1 MRRLSQ
7 CLVSPVFVGCAII
20 GLSACGGDP
29 GVEGTSEP
37 DVIVVGD
44 AGFDG
49 GLTPCI
55 DDSQCQGGE
64 TCSSGQCRPACD
76 ALNPC
81 TGALSVCDPSTNS
94 CVDCLGPIDCSS
106 TESCIANTCVPQCTL
121 GAPCAD
127 GERCDT
133 STGEC
138 VEAECAVDEDCTG
151 GNTCRAG
158 RCIPIDSIICVAGE
172 ESCEGNTLLR
182 CIEDGTAFEEI
193 DCGALAVCTGAG
205 TSAECEPIPCTP
217 NEIGCVNDSTAFI
230 CEADGATRTELP
242 CRSDQYCE
250 EGICIALL
258 CEPDSVTCEN
268 GVIQTCDS
276 LGAEQTTVICAE
288 QEECI
293 SARFGCRCGDDN
305 SCVPRACV
313 ADSAR
318 CVGNSVQV
326 CLDDETGFSAPVVC
340 DAEEICRSG
349 ACIPARCDAGSTSCA
364 GDTLL
369 TCGSDGTSRTETSC
383 AAEDQLCVTVG
394 GESECGDRVCEPDAV
409 TCSPDRLSQ
418 AVCDGRGAT
427 QTFVACPDGERCID
441 GDCVESACDPRT
453 CDEIDAAGGDYPDT
467 DFDGVPDC
475 EEPGT
480 DVDGDGR
487 VACDDADS
495 DNDGLED
502 GDELGCPVSTDPDNA
517 DSDGDDYSD
526 RVEILVGSD
535 ACDPTND
542 PTDIVDEVVD
552 VDVASATTARF
563 TWQFAVERADV
574 VFNVDTTGSMGS
586 VLSALPNAARD
597 SFLPPLQAVVDD
609 IRVAVTDFRDF
620 PCGTGFGV
628 VGTDYSFRLRQRAT
642 SNFATAYTALTGLTV
657 GSGGDLPETGVE
669 ALYQIA
675 TGAGRTACA
684 GSTVPAF
691 NSALNLIRG
700 VADGAVGGAGLRTD
714 AARLVVHVTDATS
727 QSFNADSYPYGATTV
742 TAVTELNSRDIRV
755 AALNTSTATESSS
768 VRTSL
773 LNIASNTSALVP
785 TCAFGTGTARPAGC
799 TATQCCSG
807 PAGVGRSAD
816 GGGNCPLVFDVGSS
830 LTSTTISSTLSR
842 LSTVATVGLSYNG
855 NVVVRR
861 DESLFS
867 LSGFDTSTLVSAWS
881 IESAAARADACGG
894 APSVA
899 GSDIT
904 NSRNGV
910 SYSLSVTINS
920 GSAPEPGLYPV
931 YFDFVSDVG
940 SVLDSASLL
949 VIVD

>member
-1 MRRLSQ
+1 MRRLSHYFA
-7 CLVSPVFVGCAII
+7 LPFTVVCAAA
-20 GLSACGGDP
+20 GVAACGDDSGAT
-29 GVEGTSEP
+29 GTPQP

-44 AGFDG
+44 TGFDG

-64 TCSSGQCRPACD
+64 TCSAGECRPACD

-81 TGALSVCDPSTNS
+81 TGPLSLCDPSTNS
-94 CVDCLGPIDCSS
+94 CVACLGPIDCSAI
-106 TESCIANTCVPQCTL
+106 EACIANECVPQCTQ

-133 STGEC
+133 TTGEC
-138 VEAECAVDEDCTG
+138 VESECVADEDCTG

-182 CIEDGTAFEEI
+182 CTEDGTAFEEI
-193 DCGALAVCTGAG
+193 DCGSLAVCTGAG
-205 TSAECEPIPCTP
+205 TGAACEPIPCAP
-217 NEIGCVNDSTAFI
+217 NEIGCVDESTAFI
-230 CEADGATRTELP
+230 CEADGVTRSELP

-258 CEPDSVTCEN
+258 CEPDAVTCEN
-268 GVIQTCDS
+268 GIIQSCDS

-288 QEECI
+288 QAECI
-293 SARFGCRCGDDN
+293 DARFGCRCGDDN

-313 ADSAR
+313 AGSAR

-340 DAEEICRSG
+340 DAEDICRSG

-369 TCGSDGTSRTETSC
+369 TCGADGTSRTETSC

-394 GESECGDRVCEPDAV
+394 GESECGDRVCEPDSVA
-409 TCSPDRLSQ
+409 CSPDRLSQ

-427 QTFVACPDGERCID
+427 QTFVACSDGERCVD
-441 GDCVESACDPRT
+441 GDCVESVCDPRT
-453 CDEIDAAGGDYPDT
+453 CDEIEAEGVDFPDS

-475 EEPGT
+475 EEAVT
-480 DVDGDGR
+480 DLDGDGR
-487 VACDDADS
+487 LACDDPDS

-502 GDELGCPVSTDPDNA
+502 GDELGCPESTERDNA

-535 ACDPTND
+535 PCDVSDD
-542 PTDIVDEVVD
+542 PTDIVDEVID
-552 VDVASATTARF
+552 VSADSTTTTRF
-563 TWQFAVERADV
+563 TWQFEIERADV

-586 VLSALPNAARD
+586 VINALPNATRD
-597 SFLPPLQAVVDD
+597 SFVPALQSVIEDVRIAVS
-609 IRVAVTDFRDF
+609 DFRDF
-620 PCGTGFGV
+620 PCGTGFGM

-642 SNFATAYTALTGLTV
+642 ANFTTAYGALDDLSV
-657 GSGGDLPETGVE
+657 GSGGDLAETGVE

-691 NSALNLIRG
+691 NSALNLVRG
-700 VADGAVGGAGLRTD
+700 VADGAIGGAGLRTN
-714 AARLVVHVTDATS
+714 AARLVVHVTDAPS
-727 QSFNADSYPYGATTV
+727 HSFNADTYPYGATTV
-742 TAVTELNSRDIRV
+742 TAVTELSSRDIRV
-755 AALNTSTATESSS
+755 AALNTSTSMDGSS

-785 TCAFGTGTARPAGC
+785 ACAFGAGAARPAGC
-799 TATQCCSG
+799 TNIQCCSG
-807 PAGVGRSAD
+807 ASGAGRTAD

-830 LTSTTISSTLSR
+830 LTSTTISSALSR
-842 LSTVATVGLSYNG
+842 MATVATIGLSYNG

-861 DESLFS
+861 DENVFN
-867 LSGFDTSTLVSAWS
+867 LSGFDTSTLMNAWS
-881 IESAAARADACGG
+881 IVSAAARADACGG
-894 APSVA
+894 VPSVA
-899 GSDIT
+899 GADIT

-910 SYSLSVTINS
+910 SYSLSVTIDS
-920 GSAPEPGLYPV
+920 SSAPEPGLYPV
-931 YFDFVSDVG
+931 YLDFVSDAG
-940 SVLDSASLL
+940 SVLDSASIL